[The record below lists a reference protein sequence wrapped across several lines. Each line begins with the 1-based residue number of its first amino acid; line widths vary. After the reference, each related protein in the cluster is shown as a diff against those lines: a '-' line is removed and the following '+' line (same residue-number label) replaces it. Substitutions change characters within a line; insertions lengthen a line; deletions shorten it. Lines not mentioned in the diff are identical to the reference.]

1 MSSPLATSLMRIVS
15 VEDPRQLQELEKI
28 VSSIVPSECGEP
40 EYCALLGLFERFPES
55 GGFGIFWSVV
65 HLLEACAGYEP
76 FLVESVRRKPVEF
89 NVLMINRLLNGNISE
104 ISGHHLIPLL
114 ESVMLNSAATNEARR
129 YAANFLKHQKSHD
142 HGVA

>member
-1 MSSPLATSLMRIVS
+1 MRIVS

-40 EYCALLGLFERFPES
+40 EFCALFGLFERFPES
-55 GGFGIFWSVV
+55 DGFGIFWSVV

-129 YAANFLKHQKSHD
+129 YAVNFLKHQESHD